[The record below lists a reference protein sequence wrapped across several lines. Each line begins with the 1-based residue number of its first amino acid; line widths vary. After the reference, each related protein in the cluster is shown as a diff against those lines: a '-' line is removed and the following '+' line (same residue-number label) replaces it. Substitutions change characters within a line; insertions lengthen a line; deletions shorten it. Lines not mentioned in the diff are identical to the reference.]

1 MFDADQ
7 PFANEGAAPA
17 GYGAPS
23 SSRKFGASPGDD
35 PFADDEEPSA
45 YTFSAP
51 SSGPY
56 AGRQHRGRW
65 QRIKEDYLT
74 DVDWTFGVGQLLGRK
89 DKLDGMPREILL
101 NDPEG
106 NRVKGYEKN
115 SVKTGKYGPITFLPK
130 FLFSEFSRSANLFF
144 LFTACIQQVPGV
156 SPTGRYT
163 TIVPLGV
170 VLIASAFKEVKEDLK
185 RHAQDRSLNA
195 SKALVLVNGGFE
207 ARPWKRI
214 RVGDIVRLERDG
226 FIPADMVMISSSE
239 PEGLAYIETAN
250 LDGETNL
257 KIRQAHHS
265 TANLTNPQAVS
276 LLRGHILS
284 EAPNSSL
291 YTYDGTFHLSSAQPG
306 AAPTKIPVGPNQIML
321 RGSQLRN
328 TEWAYGIVVNA
339 GHQTKLMRN
348 ATEPPVKRTAVERQV
363 NRQILYLFIL
373 LLIMSIVSAIG
384 SCIRNVSRMVCTF
397 LTTAVVL
404 RRSRLVSV
412 SALRHAQQG

>member
-1 MFDADQ
+1 MPSLSQPSGGRRGLGESNPSLFDADQ
-7 PFANEGAAPA
+7 PFAHEGADPA

-23 SSRKFGASPGDD
+23 IMSKPPVSPGDD
-35 PFADDEEPSA
+35 PFADDEPSA
-45 YTFSAP
+45 YTFATP

-56 AGRQHRGRW
+56 SGRYRRSRW

-74 DVDWTFGVGQLLGRK
+74 DVDWTFGLNQLLRRK
-89 DKLDGMPREILL
+89 DKFDGIPREVLL

-106 NRVKGYEKN
+106 NKVKGYEKN
-115 SVKTGKYGPITFLPK
+115 TVQTGKYGPITFLPK

-163 TIVPLGV
+163 TIVPLAV

-185 RHAQDRSLNA
+185 RHAQDRSLNG
-195 SKALVLVNGGFE
+195 SQALVLANGGFE
-207 ARPWKRI
+207 PRPWKRI

-226 FIPADMVMISSSE
+226 FIPADIVMISSSE

-257 KIRQAHHS
+257 KIKQAHPS
-265 TANLTNPQAVS
+265 TATLTNPQAVS
-276 LLRGHILS
+276 LLRGHVLS

-306 AAPTKIPVGPNQIML
+306 APPTKIPVGPNQIML

-328 TEWAYGIVVNA
+328 TEWAYGVVVNA

-363 NRQILYLFIL
+363 NKQILYLFIL
-373 LLIMSIVSAIG
+373 LLVMSIVSAIG
-384 SCIRNVSRMVCTF
+384 SCIRNVSMVT
-397 LTTAVVL
+397 VVD
-404 RRSRLVSV
+404 
-412 SALRHAQQG
+412 